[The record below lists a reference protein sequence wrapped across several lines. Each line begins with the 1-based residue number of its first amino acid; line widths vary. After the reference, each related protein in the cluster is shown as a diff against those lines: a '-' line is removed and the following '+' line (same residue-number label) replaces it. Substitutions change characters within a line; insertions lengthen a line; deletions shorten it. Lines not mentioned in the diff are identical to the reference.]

1 MDIEVTELDGNLT
14 CIRLNGRL
22 DSPGVDRVETR
33 FVAALVAAGRSA
45 VVDLSGV
52 SFLASMGIRM
62 LISSG
67 RALNLKGA
75 KMVLFGAT
83 SLVQNVLD
91 HVALDQIIP
100 VVATEQEAIKR
111 LTA

>member
-22 DSPGVDRVETR
+22 DSPGVDRGETR

>member
-1 MDIEVTELDGNLT
+1 MDIEVTELEGNVT
-14 CIRLNGRL
+14 CIRLKGRL
-22 DSPGVDRVETR
+22 DSPGVDRIETR
-33 FVAALVAAGRSA
+33 FVASMVPPGRNS

-75 KMVLFGAT
+75 KMVLFGAP
-83 SLVQNVLD
+83 SLVQSVLD

-100 VVATEQEAIKR
+100 IVATEQDAIAR

>member
-1 MDIEVTELDGNLT
+1 MDIEVTELEGNLT

-33 FVAALVAAGRSA
+33 FTAALVAAGRSA

-83 SLVQNVLD
+83 SLVQSVLD